1 MKFISILKKKLPVII
16 AFLVITLCAGL
27 IIETLII
34 YFHGTD
40 GAIYSREIAK
50 NGLGHFLPLL
60 VLLLV
65 LVLLA
70 VIWHIP
76 ENSQVLNKSSK
87 IKRVPQQAVDKKKH
101 LSAKIYILIYLAG
114 LILIIVGIY
123 NGGLKDVLIKAANIC
138 TECIGLG

>member
-87 IKRVPQQAVDKKKH
+87 IKRVTQQAVDKKKH

>member
-40 GAIYSREIAK
+40 GAIYSREIAQ

-70 VIWHIP
+70 AIWHIP

-87 IKRVPQQAVDKKKH
+87 IKRVTQQAVDKKKH

>member
-16 AFLVITLCAGL
+16 AFLVIMLCAGL

-76 ENSQVLNKSSK
+76 ENSQVLNKFSK
-87 IKRVPQQAVDKKKH
+87 IKRVTQQAVDKKKH